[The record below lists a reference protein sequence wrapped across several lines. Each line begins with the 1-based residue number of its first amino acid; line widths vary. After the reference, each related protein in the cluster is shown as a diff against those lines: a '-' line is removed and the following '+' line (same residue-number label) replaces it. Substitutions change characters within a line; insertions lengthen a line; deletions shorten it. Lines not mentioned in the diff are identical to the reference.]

1 MRLPLH
7 RGAEPICEGA
17 QLAGLFA
24 ASRGKRPLDK
34 CAAWLKAR
42 PMNDAINLP
51 DDCTTMDEVR
61 AGVDA
66 TDQELIALLD
76 RRFGYMRAAARI
88 KPTRDSVRDE
98 ERKAA
103 VIGAAADAAAAR
115 GMPRERVE
123 AIWDLLVE
131 NSIAYEFEIWDQT
144 RSQD

>member
-1 MRLPLH
+1 MT
-7 RGAEPICEGA
+7 
-17 QLAGLFA
+17 
-24 ASRGKRPLDK
+24 
-34 CAAWLKAR
+34 
-42 PMNDAINLP
+42 DAINLP

-88 KPTRDSVRDE
+88 KPARASVRDE

-103 VIGAAADAAAAR
+103 VIKAAADAADAR
-115 GMPRERVE
+115 GMPRQRIE

-144 RSQD
+144 RGQD